1 MIMKRTFAL
10 LGIIG
15 IALPYYF
22 IFQFIQSNNGTWSTA
37 LFFEQISLNN
47 GMKILNADLTIAA
60 STFLIFLIYRLKVKA
75 INKKQFIKYL
85 ASLFLVGFS
94 LALPWYLYDHYD
106 KG

>member
-1 MIMKRTFAL
+1 
-10 LGIIG
+10 
-15 IALPYYF
+15 
-22 IFQFIQSNNGTWSTA
+22 
-37 LFFEQISLNN
+37 
-47 GMKILNADLTIAA
+47 MKILNADLTIAA

>member
-1 MIMKRTFAL
+1 MKKVFAL
-10 LGIIG
+10 MSVLG

-22 IFQFIQSNNGTWSTA
+22 IFQFIQSNNGVWSTA
-37 LFFEQISLNN
+37 LFFEQISLND

-60 STFLIFLIYRLKVKA
+60 TTFLIFLIYRLKVKA

-94 LALPWYLYDHYD
+94 LALPWYLYDNYE

>member
-1 MIMKRTFAL
+1 MSVL
-10 LGIIG
+10 G

-22 IFQFIQSNNGTWSTA
+22 IFQFIQSNNGVWSTE
-37 LFFEQISLNN
+37 LFFEQISLND

-94 LALPWYLYDHYD
+94 LALPWYLYDNYD

>member
-1 MIMKRTFAL
+1 MSVL
-10 LGIIG
+10 G

-22 IFQFIQSNNGTWSTA
+22 IFQFIQSNNGVWYTA
-37 LFFEQISLNN
+37 LFFEQISLND

-94 LALPWYLYDHYD
+94 LALPWYLYDNYD